1 MCAIIDTYVG
11 TVVAMVFGE
20 SVMGTLL
27 CSFHSAPPPNHLRA
41 KQPHT
46 NHLTHITQPQ
56 HLPTTHKRV
65 EEWTWCATTLLQQYI
80 ATISPNN
87 HQTCRRTDNYTVQ
100 HLPRTP
106 LNVYC
111 RENIPAHNT
120 LCDDIVRT
128 LRIHFPLI
136 TPLSPKF
143 DHLLGDNHPPLDK
156 SPLLMVKYG

>member
-27 CSFHSAPPPNHLRA
+27 CSFHITLPPNHRQTI
-41 KQPHT
+41 QPPHPHHT
-46 NHLTHITQPQ
+46 
-56 HLPTTHKRV
+56 
-65 EEWTWCATTLLQQYI
+65 ATTPPNSTQTYRRVNRVCHNTPPTIHHLQYI

-106 LNVYC
+106 LNVCC

-128 LRIHFPLI
+128 LCIHFPLI
-136 TPLSPKF
+136 HTTIP
-143 DHLLGDNHPPLDK
+143 
-156 SPLLMVKYG
+156 